1 MTELPAQPKVFPFLT
16 IVNERHF
23 PKQKMHAT
31 LVHAKNAFNQNGSTL
46 HRTGQIFEWAGDGWD
61 LLYDVPAQTQTYV
74 ERTRYGDRLR
84 YRDTRP
90 WKKEEA

>member
-1 MTELPAQPKVFPFLT
+1 MTELPEQPKVFPYLT
-16 IVNERHF
+16 IVNERH

-31 LVHAKNAFNQNGSTL
+31 LVHAKNAFSANWAARSL
-46 HRTGQIFEWAGDGWD
+46 HRTGQLFEWVGDSWD

-90 WKKEEA
+90 WKAEE